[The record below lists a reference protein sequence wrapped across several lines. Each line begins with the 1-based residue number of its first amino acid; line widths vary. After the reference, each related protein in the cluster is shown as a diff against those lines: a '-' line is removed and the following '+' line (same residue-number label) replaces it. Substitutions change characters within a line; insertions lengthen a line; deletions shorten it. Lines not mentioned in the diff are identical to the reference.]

1 MSLIRFLLIFII
13 SATSF
18 QSYAKDSS
26 IYWEITSPKGNK
38 HFLFGTIHIDDNRV
52 TNFHPKV
59 LEGIKVSNIFLME
72 TNEIQDFKILLA
84 KTPLYEKELSQ
95 KELDQMKSLA
105 YFHTMPFERVM
116 MMKPWLLAVIFN
128 SPRPITPFNQD
139 NLLKTK
145 AADALLLT
153 QGLESVH
160 EHFSVLDTFS
170 LRDQIRMLKKVLNR
184 NESDKE
190 KDYESLVAA
199 YQTNNPA
206 KILELD
212 EKVTKNIVSNGM
224 WNDMKKKL
232 LINRNILFFNRI
244 LDLEENNKL
253 FIAVGASHLSGTNGL
268 LNLFVDAG
276 YSLKPLSPFVK

>member
-1 MSLIRFLLIFII
+1 MSLIRLLLIFII
-13 SATSF
+13 SAISF
-18 QSYAKDSS
+18 HSFAKDSS

-38 HFLFGTIHIDDNRV
+38 HYLFGTIHIDDNRV

-59 LEGIKVSNIFLME
+59 LEGIKASNIFLME

-153 QGLESVH
+153 QGLESVQ

-170 LRDQIRMLKKVLNR
+170 LRDQMRMLKKVLNR

-190 KDYESLVAA
+190 KDYELLVAA

-212 EKVTKNIVSNGM
+212 EKVTKNIVSNEM
-224 WNDMKKKL
+224 L
-232 LINRNILFFNRI
+232 Q
-244 LDLEENNKL
+244 NK
-253 FIAVGASHLSGTNGL
+253 
-268 LNLFVDAG
+268 
-276 YSLKPLSPFVK
+276 